1 MGLIDIGAPLR
12 AVSGVVCSGTNFVNA
27 MVLAEVIL
35 WASHG
40 NAASTSSPTD
50 AAATRLGFATTTTT
64 TTTTTV
70 IAGSDD
76 GNNNNSSPNSTNQHR
91 SRPATIAND
100 ESVENAKRALSLLSS
115 TRGSGGGRR
124 PPIYATDV
132 HPDGTR
138 FATAGGDGT
147 VRIWSTACL
156 FGGKN
161 NAAMTTTPA
170 TAKAGSGVATSKFDR
185 GGNYVSSNTEDYDD
199 DDNDTDN
206 NANNDTSLEVN
217 GKGGTGRQLQ
227 QPQQDTQTHAATT
240 VGINDLSGLVRR
252 KKGGGTTTA
261 NQSSSSSSATAVANS
276 GPMSPL
282 SRLTRP
288 TTTTAA
294 AHATIPPTTGINMD
308 TKKPTTKRNNK
319 LLCTITSHDG
329 SVLAI
334 RFSPSG
340 TYLATAGDDAVVKIY
355 TRSSLPSLM
364 KGNLVGASSNNNT
377 KSEDDVENWNRIALC
392 RGHRLDVVGLTW
404 APDDSH
410 LVSCSLDSM
419 HPIIVWRLFGV
430 LDGNDDNNN
439 NDNNTTA
446 TTQSA
451 AFQYLHPYKILG
463 RNVHTSTV
471 KGVAFD
477 PAGKYLASSGDDPAI
492 CIWRTSDDWELEA
505 RIDSEN
511 SGVFRSKKRKRDG
524 VNNNTDESLMIDN
537 DMEDD
542 PGELASLS
550 LFRRIS
556 FAPDGSHVC
565 ATNAT
570 LRGKN
575 IAAMISRDGGW
586 AADSCCNNN
595 SNGTSRQRQAPPP
608 GAANLVGHKQPIVAS
623 RHCPI
628 FFTAP
633 PRGRGKNV
641 TSYDE
646 DDDTNEND
654 DDDDENEPNYATLVA
669 LGDKRG
675 FVTIWSTK
683 SSRPLFKMQ
692 CSESRCT
699 VTDISW
705 GYNPI
710 CKSSLVLIISLL
722 DGYVVGLNFDIPT
735 EVGGG
740 SMLSS
745 VKTQRIF
752 QSKYGIEDYFVGFS
766 SAGRIKQRTRRLV
779 NDSTGGPMLVE
790 NALQMATEMETDEAK
805 RERVS
810 GTGGT
815 TVDTLITA
823 AAGHSRGG
831 SNTSGKGITP
841 TKSLLKVVDS
851 VSLSPVANSTTTSPT
866 VNRVSTNV
874 SDKASGRQ
882 TVTTTQQSNAAPVVD
897 RFGPVMKIPCTTNK
911 ILSVELPS
919 TAFLPAGDNGMKII
933 ADCTNSTSGETLSSS
948 SSSSCPSFTL
958 SISRGGVRKWKDI
971 IVKTRATAIA
981 ANGHLLAVGT
991 SDGRL
996 YLYGTSSTLGWSSCR
1011 AYRAFPPFVLGSPIV
1026 QLHVRSSTSTM
1037 VVVTSDGD
1045 FSVYSI
1051 VCDKPKLSYRGSIL
1065 PAMQHIYLQQRSST
1079 NTAQHHQPKLAR
1091 IQITDANH
1099 LMLILVLPLKSSG
1112 RLLSGFVYNLPMKLW
1127 MCISDTNDYVLS
1139 DLYSSL
1145 PSGTV
1150 TPGGDVNGVGILSQM
1165 DRLVRSSASAVMS
1178 AKQMYQKVISSEGTT
1193 GPTTNDVVTRSHCED
1208 RLACSIALGSSTEFK
1223 QWLRYYSRHLVT
1235 KGDEDALR
1243 FLVDIMLTDIGLE
1256 STSSQSGSAPSFLAF
1271 GKETLG
1277 LNGKDLVRGII
1288 LPECLASRSLQ
1299 RFTNEISME
1308 LLLE

>member
-1 MGLIDIGAPLR
+1 
-12 AVSGVVCSGTNFVNA
+12 

-35 WASHG
+35 WASH
-40 NAASTSSPTD
+40 AASTSSPTD
-50 AAATRLGFATTTTT
+50 AAATRLGFATTATTT
-64 TTTTTV
+64 TG

-76 GNNNNSSPNSTNQHR
+76 NDGKNNNSSVSTNHHHR
-91 SRPATIAND
+91 HRPPTIAND

-115 TRGSGGGRR
+115 TRVGGGGRR

-147 VRIWSTACL
+147 VRVWSTACL
-156 FGGKN
+156 FGGRKN
-161 NAAMTTTPA
+161 AAAMTTTPA
-170 TAKAGSGVATSKFDR
+170 TTKAGSGVATSKFDR

-199 DDNDTDN
+199 DNDTDT

-217 GKGGTGRQLQ
+217 GKGGTGHQQLQ
-227 QPQQDTQTHAATT
+227 LQQQDTQTHAAT

-252 KKGGGTTTA
+252 KKGGGTTA
-261 NQSSSSSSATAVANS
+261 NQSSSSSSSSANAVAG

-294 AHATIPPTTGINMD
+294 AAHATIPPTRINMD
-308 TKKPTTKRNNK
+308 TTKKPTTKRNNK

-340 TYLATAGDDAVVKIY
+340 TYLATAGDDTVVKIY

-364 KGNLVGASSNNNT
+364 KGNLVGVDGRGRSANNT

-439 NDNNTTA
+439 DDNNTTA

-492 CIWRTSDDWELEA
+492 CIWRTTDDWELEA

-524 VNNNTDESLMIDN
+524 VNNNNNNTDESLMIDN
-537 DMEDD
+537 DEEDD

-586 AADSCCNNN
+586 AADSCRNNN
-595 SNGTSRQRQAPPP
+595 VSNGTSQKQRQAPPPP

-641 TSYDE
+641 TSYDDDDDE

-654 DDDDENEPNYATLVA
+654 DDDDDEDEPNYATLVA

-692 CSESRCT
+692 CSESPCT

-722 DGYVVGLNFDIPT
+722 DGYIVGLNLDIPT

-740 SMLSS
+740 SILSS

-752 QSKYGIEDYFVGFS
+752 RSKYGIEDYVGLS

-790 NALQMATEMETDEAK
+790 NALQMTTEMETDEAEK
-805 RERVS
+805 ERVS

-831 SNTSGKGITP
+831 SNTSGKEITP

-851 VSLSPVANSTTTSPT
+851 VSQSSVANSTTTSPT

-897 RFGPVMKIPCTTNK
+897 RFGPVMKIPCTTNM

-919 TAFLPAGDNGMKII
+919 TACLPAGDNGMKII

-948 SSSSCPSFTL
+948 SSCSCPSFTL

-1026 QLHVRSSTSTM
+1026 QLHVRSSTM

-1051 VCDKPKLSYRGSIL
+1051 VCDKPKLNYRGSIL
-1065 PAMQHIYLQQRSST
+1065 PAMRHIYLKRCSST

-1145 PSGTV
+1145 PSGAV
-1150 TPGGDVNGVGILSQM
+1150 PSLGGDGNGVGILAQM

-1223 QWLRYYSRHLVT
+1223 QWLRYYARHLVS

-1243 FLVDIMLTDIGLE
+1243 FLVDIMLTESGLE
-1256 STSSQSGSAPSFLAF
+1256 STTSQPGNAPSFLSF

-1277 LNGKDLVRGII
+1277 LNGKDLVRNII

-1299 RFTNEISME
+1299 RLTNEMSME